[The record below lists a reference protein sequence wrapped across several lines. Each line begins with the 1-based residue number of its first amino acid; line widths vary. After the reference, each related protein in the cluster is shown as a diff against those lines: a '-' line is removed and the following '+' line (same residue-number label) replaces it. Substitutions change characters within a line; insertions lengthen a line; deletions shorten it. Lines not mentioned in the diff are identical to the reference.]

1 MHILNVVVFFTK
13 IVLYNIE
20 YLSKICIRN
29 YFLNIVVLFAK
40 FILCI
45 ITYSSKSILCIYVLN
60 IVVFCLKLIL
70 SHLKFIRNS
79 YWHASFKH
87 HRIVCAK
94 SIIYNTEFWSEV
106 LLCICILNLV
116 VFFSTLKQYTIE
128 NLSGNMLVYK
138 F

>member
-29 YFLNIVVLFAK
+29 YFLNIVVLFAEL
-40 FILCI
+40 ILCI
-45 ITYSSKSILCIYVLN
+45 IAYSSESILCICVLN
-60 IVVFCLKLIL
+60 IVVFFLNLIL
-70 SHLKFIRNS
+70 SHIIFIKNS
-79 YWHASFKH
+79 YWHAGFKH
-87 HRIVCAK
+87 HMILCAK
-94 SIIYNTEFWSEV
+94 SMIYNTEFWSEV